1 MSTSTT
7 RVRPPSRHLRL
18 VGVREG
24 NQHPPASQFSCLLL
38 HASFDHTPA
47 ATFPD
52 LTILTLH
59 IYFKFPPCSLVS
71 LNFVHRPSSSE
82 RRTSC
87 QLRSCLSSPCTP
99 GTKPPFI
106 LPNPVPVLQLS
117 SRDLLSPHIPYAAM
131 LHLLDSPLLSG
142 APSTSIFP
150 VNISCPYH
158 RNNHYRAPISL
169 DFQVPPLQSG

>member
-24 NQHPPASQFSCLLL
+24 NQHPPASQFSCLSSSCILRS
-38 HASFDHTPA
+38 HASR
-47 ATFPD
+47 
-52 LTILTLH
+52 H
-59 IYFKFPPCSLVS
+59 ITRSDNTDTSHLLQVPPCSLVS

-142 APSTSIFP
+142 APSTSVFP

-169 DFQVPPLQSG
+169 DFQVLPLQSD